1 VTAVNLPSWTTAP
14 PARARVG
21 FGGRLL
27 QRFMD
32 LGIRIKVMTVVVLLG
47 AVAVGG
53 GFVAAN
59 GLNQASDSIRT
70 LASTQSAST
79 LPLLGLHA
87 NEFKARMQ
95 IALYSSETTAA
106 GKQALLADMKGVD
119 GEIDTTITKID
130 GAIGDAYPWWAS
142 FKTAWTQ
149 FKDVRDNQIIP
160 ALDAGMTRAE
170 FTAAY
175 AAKLKPINDTMGAA
189 MDDAETATVDY
200 FTGAADDAS
209 AEAHQ
214 DYVNQFVIIGV
225 GLLIAFGLAL
235 LIARA
240 IQKPIQRVQSSLEA
254 MAQRDLTVP
263 AEVTSRDEVGRMAAA
278 LDEAQTNIRTVM
290 ANVVG
295 SADAVA
301 ASAEELSA
309 SSVQI
314 AAAAEE
320 TSVQAGV
327 VADASER
334 VSGNVQTV
342 AAGSEQM
349 DASIREIARN
359 ATEAA
364 RVAST
369 AVSAAHTT
377 NDTVRRL
384 GTSSEEIGNV
394 VKAITSI
401 AAQTNLLALN
411 ATIEAARAGEMGKGF
426 AVVANEVKDLAQ
438 ETQKAT
444 EEIIA
449 KVQTIQADTN
459 GAIEAIGQIT
469 EVIGTINESQ
479 LTIASA
485 VEEQTATTMDM
496 SRNVAQAANGA
507 TEIAQNIGGVADAAS
522 STTQAVTQS
531 RNATDE
537 LARMASD
544 LRTQVSSFV
553 Y

>member
-1 VTAVNLPSWTTAP
+1 MSIPPRAASLPDVRRP
-14 PARARVG
+14 GGV
-21 FGGRLL
+21 GRLVSWFAD
-27 QRFMD
+27 R
-32 LGIRIKVMTVVVLLG
+32 GIQTKLLTVVGLLG
-47 AVAVGG
+47 VVAIVSGV
-53 GFVAAN
+53 FAAR
-59 GLNQASDSIRT
+59 GIGDASTDLRT
-70 LASTQSAST
+70 LAHEQATVSA
-79 LPLLGLHA
+79 PLGSIHQ
-87 NEFKARMQ
+87 NELKARMQ
-95 IALYSSETTAA
+95 LAMLAAQTTDAGRAQWKADIAENDADVE
-106 GKQALLADMKGVD
+106 QAIAQVD
-119 GEIDTTITKID
+119 ATLS
-130 GAIGDAYPWWAS
+130 AFPWWAD
-142 FKTAWTQ
+142 FKKSWAD
-149 FKDVRDNQIIP
+149 FKSVRDNDLAP
-160 ALDAGMTRAE
+160 AMAANNDAAFTRL
-170 FTAAY
+170 Y
-175 AAKLKPINDTMGAA
+175 AAKMAPVVSAMADA
-189 MDDAETATVDY
+189 MD
-200 FTGAADDAS
+200 AADAAGVEHFTTVATDAV
-209 AEAHQ
+209 ARAQHNRR
-214 DYVNQFVIIGV
+214 VGIIVLAV
-225 GLLIAFGLAL
+225 GLVLAAGLSIV
-235 LIARA
+235 IARA
-240 IQKPIQRVQSSLEA
+240 IQRRIRAVQVALEA
-254 MAQRDLTVP
+254 MAERDLTHP
-263 AEVTSRDEVGRMAAA
+263 IGVTTRDEVGQMAAA
-278 LDEAQTNIRTVM
+278 LERAQTNFRAVM
-290 ANVVG
+290 SRVVD

-369 AVSAAHTT
+369 AVGAAQTT

-449 KVQTIQADTN
+449 KVQTIQADTS

-496 SRNVAQAANGA
+496 SRNVAQAATG
-507 TEIAQNIGGVADAAS
+507 TSEIALNIGGVASAAA
-522 STTQAVTQS
+522 STTQAVAQS
-531 RNATDE
+531 RTATDE
-537 LARMASD
+537 LARMAAD
-544 LRTQVSSFV
+544 LRSQVASFV

>member
-1 VTAVNLPSWTTAP
+1 MSIPPSSAALPVARPAGAKRLVAWFADRGIQTKLMTAV
-14 PARARVG
+14 G
-21 FGGRLL
+21 
-27 QRFMD
+27 
-32 LGIRIKVMTVVVLLG
+32 LLG
-47 AVAVGG
+47 AVAIVSGV
-53 GFVAAN
+53 FAAR
-59 GLNQASDSIRT
+59 GLTAASDDLST
-70 LASTQSAST
+70 LATSNATVT
-79 LPLLGLHA
+79 MPLGAVHQ
-87 NEFKARMQ
+87 NEIKARMQ
-95 IALYSSETTAA
+95 IAMFAAQTTAKGRDDWKA
-106 GKQALLADMKGVD
+106 QIASNDADVEKSIAQVD
-119 GEIDTTITKID
+119 GVLA
-130 GAIGDAYPWWAS
+130 GQSWWDAFKAS
-142 FKTAWTQ
+142 WVE
-149 FKDVRDNQIIP
+149 FKDVRDNELMP
-160 ALDAGMTRAE
+160 AMKTNDDVTFLRI
-170 FTAAY
+170 Y
-175 AAKLKPINDTMGAA
+175 NAKMAPVVSKMADA
-189 MDDAETATVDY
+189 MD
-200 FTGAADDAS
+200 AADASGVAYYKSQAS
-209 AEAHQ
+209 AAVAQAKHNYRLQ
-214 DYVNQFVIIGV
+214 FIILGLGLVVAFALAFVI
-225 GLLIAFGLAL
+225 
-235 LIARA
+235 ARNTLRR
-240 IQKPIQRVQSSLEA
+240 IRSVQTSLEA
-254 MAQRDLTVP
+254 MANRDLTV
-263 AEVTSRDEVGRMAAA
+263 AAHVDCADEVGQMANA
-278 LDEAQTNIRTVM
+278 LLEAQRNFSEVM
-290 ANVVG
+290 AQVVG

-327 VADASER
+327 VANASER
-334 VSGNVQTV
+334 VSSNVQTV

-369 AVSAAHTT
+369 AVSAAQTT

-449 KVQTIQADTN
+449 KVQTIQADTS

-496 SRNVAQAANGA
+496 SRNVTQAATGA
-507 TEIAQNIGGVADAAS
+507 GEIAENIGGVASAAAS
-522 STTQAVTQS
+522 TTEAVTQS

-537 LARMASD
+537 LARMAAD
-544 LRTQVSSFV
+544 LRAQVASFV

>member
-1 VTAVNLPSWTTAP
+1 MTAVSIPPRAAALPDVRRPGGA
-14 PARARVG
+14 
-21 FGGRLL
+21 GRLVAWFAD
-27 QRFMD
+27 R
-32 LGIRIKVMTVVVLLG
+32 GIRTKLMTAVGVLGVVALISGFLG
-47 AVAVGG
+47 ATELTKAGNRIEDLATAQKTISAPVAE
-53 GFVAAN
+53 
-59 GLNQASDSIRT
+59 
-70 LASTQSAST
+70 
-79 LPLLGLHA
+79 LHG
-87 NEFKARMQ
+87 NEIKARMQ
-95 IALYSSETTAA
+95 VAMLAAQTTKAGRDKWRSDIAGTDSEIESTVAKLDPTLRSYSWWTDFKNA
-106 GKQALLADMKGVD
+106 
-119 GEIDTTITKID
+119 
-130 GAIGDAYPWWAS
+130 WAS
-142 FKTAWTQ
+142 FKE
-149 FKDVRDNQIIP
+149 VRDHDLAGAMASNDDK
-160 ALDAGMTRAE
+160 AFNKAYDAKMAPVVSQL
-170 FTAAY
+170 A
-175 AAKLKPINDTMGAA
+175 DS
-189 MDDAETATVDY
+189 MD
-200 FTGAADDAS
+200 AADAAGVAFFQTSANSAVADAH
-209 AEAHQ
+209 AG
-214 DYVNQFVIIGV
+214 YRTMFLVVGIGLV
-225 GLLIAFGLAL
+225 LAL
-235 LIARA
+235 GLSILIARNTLRRIRA
-240 IQKPIQRVQSSLEA
+240 VQTSIEA
-254 MAQRDLTVP
+254 MARRDLTAVP
-263 AEVTSRDEVGRMAAA
+263 VVDCRDEVGQMAEA
-278 LDEAQTNIRTVM
+278 LAEAQTNIREVM
-290 ANVVG
+290 AQVVG

-327 VADASER
+327 VADASGR

-369 AVSAAHTT
+369 AVTAAHTT

-449 KVQTIQADTN
+449 KVQTIQADTS

-496 SRNVAQAANGA
+496 SRNVAQAANG
-507 TEIAQNIGGVADAAS
+507 TSEIAQNIGGVASAAAS
-522 STTQAVTQS
+522 TTHAVAQART
-531 RNATDE
+531 ATDE
-537 LARMASD
+537 LARMASE
-544 LRTQVSSFV
+544 LRSQVASFV

>member
-1 VTAVNLPSWTTAP
+1 MLAAQTTEDGRNKW
-14 PARARVG
+14 RADISENDADV
-21 FGGRLL
+21 
-27 QRFMD
+27 D
-32 LGIRIKVMTVVVLLG
+32 N
-47 AVAVGG
+47 AVG
-53 GFVAAN
+53 
-59 GLNQASDSIRT
+59 
-70 LASTQSAST
+70 
-79 LPLLGLHA
+79 LLDGKLRSYEWWGA
-87 NEFKARMQ
+87 FK
-95 IALYSSETTAA
+95 
-106 GKQALLADMKGVD
+106 
-119 GEIDTTITKID
+119 
-130 GAIGDAYPWWAS
+130 DAWAS
-142 FKTAWTQ
+142 
-149 FKDVRDNQIIP
+149 FKDVRDHDLAEALKTHDAVAFNKIYDAKMAP
-160 ALDAGMTRAE
+160 AVSAMADAMDAGDAAGVDLFRSTAE
-170 FTAAY
+170 KAV
-175 AAKLKPINDTMGAA
+175 K
-189 MDDAETATVDY
+189 
-200 FTGAADDAS
+200 
-209 AEAHQ
+209 EARHSYQ
-214 DYVNQFVIIGV
+214 LQFEILGV
-225 GLLIAFGLAL
+225 GVVLAL
-235 LIARA
+235 ALSVAIARTT
-240 IQKPIQRVQSSLEA
+240 QRRIRAVEGALEA
-254 MAQRDLTVP
+254 MAERDLTQR
-263 AEVTSRDEVGRMAAA
+263 ANVTTRDEIGRMAAA
-278 LDEAQTNIRTVM
+278 LERAQGNFREVM
-290 ANVVG
+290 AGVVS

-320 TSVQAGV
+320 TSIQAGV

-369 AVSAAHTT
+369 AVSAAQTT
-377 NDTVRRL
+377 NETVRRL

-394 VKAITSI
+394 VKTITSI

-438 ETQKAT
+438 ETQRAT

-449 KVQTIQADTN
+449 KVATIQADTS

-496 SRNVAQAANGA
+496 SRNVTQAATGA
-507 TEIAQNIGGVADAAS
+507 SEIAHNIDGVADAAA
-522 STTQAVTQS
+522 STTEAVAQS

-544 LRTQVSSFV
+544 LRAQVASFV

>member
-1 VTAVNLPSWTTAP
+1 MTAVSLPPRTAALP
-14 PARARVG
+14 DVRRPGGAAHRLVG
-21 FGGRLL
+21 WFADR
-27 QRFMD
+27 
-32 LGIRIKVMTVVVLLG
+32 GIRTKLLTAVGLLG
-47 AVAVGG
+47 VVAIISGV
-53 GFVAAN
+53 FAARGIN
-59 GLNQASDSIRT
+59 TASDDLTT
-70 LASTQSAST
+70 LASTQATVSTPVASI
-79 LPLLGLHA
+79 HQ
-87 NEFKARMQ
+87 NEIKARMQ
-95 IALYSSETTAA
+95 LAMLAAQTTDEGRAQWKADIAANDAEVEKGIAQVDAT
-106 GKQALLADMKGVD
+106 LAPYAWWGDFK
-119 GEIDTTITKID
+119 EEWTK
-130 GAIGDAYPWWAS
+130 
-142 FKTAWTQ
+142 FKN
-149 FKDVRDNQIIP
+149 VRDNQLAP
-160 ALDAGMTRAE
+160 FLRSNDDVAFTRAYDQKM
-170 FTAAY
+170 A
-175 AAKLKPINDTMGAA
+175 PIVSAMADA
-189 MDDAETATVDY
+189 MDAADAEGVKFFSSSAKSAVD
-200 FTGAADDAS
+200 
-209 AEAHQ
+209 EAQ
-214 DYVNQFVIIGV
+214 RNYRLQFIVLGL
-225 GLLIAFGLAL
+225 GLLLAIALAL
-235 LIARA
+235 AIARA
-240 IQKPIQRVQSSLEA
+240 VQRRILSVQAALEA
-254 MAQRDLTVP
+254 MAERDLTRSVDVS
-263 AEVTSRDEVGRMAAA
+263 ARDEIGRMAAA
-278 LDEAQTNIRTVM
+278 LERAQTNFRTVM
-290 ANVVG
+290 AQVVD

-449 KVQTIQADTN
+449 KVQTIQADTS
-459 GAIEAIGQIT
+459 GAIEAIAQIT
-469 EVIGTINESQ
+469 DVIGTINESQ

-496 SRNVAQAANGA
+496 SRNVAQAANG
-507 TEIAQNIGGVADAAS
+507 TSEIAQNIGGVASAAA

-531 RNATDE
+531 RTATDE
-537 LARMASD
+537 LARMAVD
-544 LRTQVSSFV
+544 LRSQVASFV

>member
-1 VTAVNLPSWTTAP
+1 MTAVSLPPRTAALP
-14 PARARVG
+14 DVRRPAGLR
-21 FGGRLL
+21 RLVAWFAD
-27 QRFMD
+27 R
-32 LGIRIKVMTVVVLLG
+32 GIRTKLLTAVGLLG
-47 AVAVGG
+47 VVAIVSGT
-53 GFVAAN
+53 FAATA
-59 GLNQASDSIRT
+59 LNTASDDLST
-70 LASTQSAST
+70 LASTQATISAPVASI
-79 LPLLGLHA
+79 HQ
-87 NEFKARMQ
+87 NELKARMQ
-95 IALYSSETTAA
+95 VAMLAAQTTNEGRAKWRADIAENDAEVDQAIAQVDSTLASYEWWSTF
-106 GKQALLADMKGVD
+106 KQA
-119 GEIDTTITKID
+119 
-130 GAIGDAYPWWAS
+130 WA
-142 FKTAWTQ
+142 K
-149 FKDVRDNQIIP
+149 FKDVRDNTLAP
-160 ALDAGMTRAE
+160 ALKSNDDVA
-170 FTAAY
+170 FIKAY
-175 AAKLKPINDTMGAA
+175 DSQMAPAVSVMADA
-189 MDDAETATVDY
+189 MD
-200 FTGAADDAS
+200 AADAAGVEYFSSTAKAAVD
-209 AEAHQ
+209 EAHRN
-214 DYVNQFVIIGV
+214 YVYQFLVLGV
-225 GLLIAFGLAL
+225 GLVLAIALSVV
-235 LIARA
+235 IARA
-240 IQKPIQRVQSSLEA
+240 IQRRIQAVQGALEA
-254 MAQRDLTVP
+254 MAERDLTRSVD
-263 AEVTSRDEVGRMAAA
+263 VSTRDEIGQMAAA
-278 LDEAQTNIRTVM
+278 LERAQTNFREVM
-290 ANVVG
+290 AQVVD

-369 AVSAAHTT
+369 AVSAAQTT

-449 KVQTIQADTN
+449 KVQTIQADTS

-496 SRNVAQAANGA
+496 SRNVAQAATG
-507 TEIAQNIGGVADAAS
+507 TSEIAQNIGGVASAAAS
-522 STTQAVTQS
+522 TTHAVTQS
-531 RNATDE
+531 RTATDE

-544 LRTQVSSFV
+544 LRSQVASFV

>member
-1 VTAVNLPSWTTAP
+1 MSIPPRAATLPDVRRLGVARRFVAWFADRGIQTKLLTTVAV
-14 PARARVG
+14 
-21 FGGRLL
+21 
-27 QRFMD
+27 
-32 LGIRIKVMTVVVLLG
+32 LG
-47 AVAVGG
+47 AVAITCTIY
-53 GFVAAN
+53 AASS
-59 GLNQASDSIRT
+59 LHHASDEITT
-70 LASTQSAST
+70 LADTQGAVAT
-79 LPLLGLHA
+79 PLAEIHA
-87 NEFKARMQ
+87 NEIKARMQ
-95 IALYSSETTAA
+95 VAMLATQTTDEARGKWRADIASND
-106 GKQALLADMKGVD
+106 ADVEKGIAQVD
-119 GEIDTTITKID
+119 AMLKP
-130 GAIGDAYPWWAS
+130 YPWWGT
-142 FKTAWTQ
+142 FKKAWAD
-149 FKDVRDNQIIP
+149 FKQVRDNDLS
-160 ALDAGMTRAE
+160 AAMNLNDDKA

-175 AAKLKPINDTMGAA
+175 DAKMAPVVSAMADSMDAADATGIEFFETSAKAA
-189 MDDAETATVDY
+189 VDDADGRV
-200 FTGAADDAS
+200 
-209 AEAHQ
+209 
-214 DYVNQFVIIGV
+214 VRQFAILVV
-225 GLLIAFGLAL
+225 GLLLAIALSL
-235 LIARA
+235 VISRA
-240 IQKPIQRVQSSLEA
+240 IQRRIRSVQGALEA
-254 MAQRDLTVP
+254 MAERDLTQPVG
-263 AEVTSRDEVGRMAAA
+263 VTTKDEIGQMAAA
-278 LDEAQTNIRTVM
+278 LERAQTNFREVM
-290 ANVVG
+290 AGVVG

-369 AVSAAHTT
+369 AVSAAQVT
-377 NDTVRRL
+377 NDSVRRL

-444 EEIIA
+444 EEIIG
-449 KVQTIQADTN
+449 KVHTIQADTS
-459 GAIEAIGQIT
+459 GAIDAIGQIT

-496 SRNVAQAANGA
+496 SRNVAQAATG
-507 TEIAQNIGGVADAAS
+507 TSEIALNIGGVASAAA
-522 STTQAVTQS
+522 STTQAVAQS
-531 RNATDE
+531 RTATDE
-537 LARMASD
+537 LARMAAD
-544 LRTQVSSFV
+544 LRLQVASFV

>member
-1 VTAVNLPSWTTAP
+1 MTAVSIPPRATALPDVR
-14 PARARVG
+14 PAG
-21 FGGRLL
+21 SGRLVGWFAD
-27 QRFMD
+27 R
-32 LGIRIKVMTVVVLLG
+32 GIRTKLLTAVGLLG
-47 AVAVGG
+47 VVAIVSGV
-53 GFVAAN
+53 FAAR
-59 GLNQASDSIRT
+59 GISAASDDLNT
-70 LASTQSAST
+70 LATAQSTISAPVAT
-79 LPLLGLHA
+79 IHQ
-87 NEFKARMQ
+87 NEIKARMQ
-95 IALYSSETTAA
+95 VAMLAAQTTPEARAKWKADIAANDAEIEKGIAA
-106 GKQALLADMKGVD
+106 VDSTLAPY
-119 GEIDTTITKID
+119 
-130 GAIGDAYPWWAS
+130 AWWGDFKKSWAD
-142 FKTAWTQ
+142 FKS
-149 FKDVRDNQIIP
+149 VRDNDLAE
-160 ALDAGMTRAE
+160 ALASNDDVA
-170 FTAAY
+170 FTKAY
-175 AAKLKPINDTMGAA
+175 DTQMAPVVSA
-189 MDDAETATVDY
+189 MADSMD
-200 FTGAADDAS
+200 AADEAGVAFFSSTAKDAV
-209 AEAHQ
+209 AEADHNRQ
-214 DYVNQFVIIGV
+214 LEIWILAIGLV
-225 GLLIAFGLAL
+225 VAIALSIV
-235 LIARA
+235 IARA
-240 IQKPIQRVQSSLEA
+240 VQRRIGAVQVALEA
-254 MAQRDLTVP
+254 MAERDLTHHV
-263 AEVTSRDEVGRMAAA
+263 AVDTKDEIGQMAAA
-278 LDEAQTNIRTVM
+278 LERAQTNFREVM
-290 ANVVG
+290 AGVVS

-320 TSVQAGV
+320 TSVQAGA

-369 AVSAAHTT
+369 AVGAAQTT

-444 EEIIA
+444 DEIIA
-449 KVQTIQADTN
+449 KVQTIQSDTN

-507 TEIAQNIGGVADAAS
+507 SEIAQNIGGVAGAAS
-522 STTQAVTQS
+522 STTQAVAQART
-531 RNATDE
+531 ATDE
-537 LARMASD
+537 LARMAAD
-544 LRTQVSSFV
+544 LRSRVASFV

>member
-1 VTAVNLPSWTTAP
+1 MTAVSIPPSSAALPVARPVGVKRLVAWFADRGIQTKLMTAV
-14 PARARVG
+14 A
-21 FGGRLL
+21 
-27 QRFMD
+27 
-32 LGIRIKVMTVVVLLG
+32 LLG
-47 AVAVGG
+47 VVALAGC
-53 GFVAAN
+53 FLAAS
-59 GLNQASDSIRT
+59 GLGKASSDIET
-70 LASTQSAST
+70 LAGTQAT
-79 LPLLGLHA
+79 VATPLAEIHA
-87 NEFKARMQ
+87 NEIKARMQ
-95 IALYSSETTAA
+95 VAMLAAQTTDKAREKWRADIASNDADVEKGIAQLDAM
-106 GKQALLADMKGVD
+106 LAPY
-119 GEIDTTITKID
+119 
-130 GAIGDAYPWWAS
+130 AWWGD
-142 FKTAWTQ
+142 FKKAWGQ
-149 FKDVRDNQIIP
+149 FKQVRDNDLAA
-160 ALDAGMTRAE
+160 ALESNDDRAFTKAYDATMAPVVSAMADSMDAA
-170 FTAAY
+170 TATGIEHFHSEAD
-175 AAKLKPINDTMGAA
+175 AAKSAA
-189 MDDAETATVDY
+189 KHSRNLQFIVVGLGLVLAFALSI
-200 FTGAADDAS
+200 AIAS
-209 AEAHQ
+209 ATLRR
-214 DYVNQFVIIGV
+214 I
-225 GLLIAFGLAL
+225 
-235 LIARA
+235 RA
-240 IQKPIQRVQSSLEA
+240 VQGSLEA
-254 MAQRDLTVP
+254 MARRDLTVAP
-263 AEVTSRDEVGRMAAA
+263 EVDCRDEMGQMADA
-278 LDEAQTNIRTVM
+278 LVEAQQNFREVM
-290 ANVVG
+290 AQVVG

-314 AAAAEE
+314 AAAAQE

-369 AVSAAHTT
+369 AVTAAQTT

-449 KVQTIQADTN
+449 KVQTIQADTT

-496 SRNVAQAANGA
+496 SRNVTQAATGA
-507 TEIAQNIGGVADAAS
+507 GEIAENIGGVASAAAS
-522 STTQAVTQS
+522 TTEAVAQS
-531 RNATDE
+531 RTATDE
-537 LARMASD
+537 LARMAAD
-544 LRTQVSSFV
+544 LRAQVASFV